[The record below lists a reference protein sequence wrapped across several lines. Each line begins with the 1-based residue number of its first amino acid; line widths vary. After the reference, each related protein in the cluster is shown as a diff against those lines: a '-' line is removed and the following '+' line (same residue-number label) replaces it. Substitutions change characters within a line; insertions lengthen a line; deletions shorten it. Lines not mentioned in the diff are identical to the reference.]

1 MKLIDV
7 IKSKN
12 GLAYLDKNKGL
23 ILAGYNRLDDN
34 ILGFNPDKDY
44 GESKFSYKE
53 HVRQYAKLFS
63 TVLNGILAH
72 HLGEGAGKNK
82 EIANHLY
89 YNRVLDFDGD
99 AIHIETDG
107 DISFTPYNKG
117 IILRGWGFDG
127 KGRQSMSMYKFFKK
141 VVPAKFTEKEIKE
154 FCDTLYAEVALDL
167 KVEIVKGEDI
177 GKFYNKLNTSGWAQ
191 SSCMS
196 RQPLHRFKMYCDNPD
211 TIELALI
218 KNQDEVVGRFLRW
231 KTNELGWVEDRV
243 YVKSYPVKAWYEVR
257 AKADKA
263 WWMQSPKHFIKGDAE
278 EEYIGKTLNVPV
290 VKVINEY
297 HDVAYLDTFIG
308 SNNAQKLVTN

>member
-23 ILAGYNRLDDN
+23 IPSSFNRLGTD
-34 ILGFNPDKDY
+34 ILGYDPKKDY

-63 TVLNGILAH
+63 TVFNGTLAQQINN
-72 HLGEGAGKNK
+72 GKGKNRG
-82 EIANHLY
+82 IARHLY
-89 YNRVLDFDGD
+89 NNRVLDFDGD

-107 DISFTPYNKG
+107 DVSFTPYNKE
-117 IILRGWGFDG
+117 ISVRGWGFNG

-141 VVPAKFTEKEIKE
+141 VVPAKFTEQEIKK

-167 KVEIVKGEDI
+167 KLEILKGDDI
-177 GKFYNKLNTSGWAQ
+177 GKFYNNISTEGWVQ

-196 RQPLHRFKMYCDNPD
+196 RQPLHRFKLYCDNPD

-218 KNQDEVVGRFLRW
+218 KNQNEVVGRFLRW

-263 WWMQSPKHFIKGDAE
+263 WWMQSSRHFIKGEGE
-278 EEYIGKTLNVPV
+278 EDYINKTLNVPL
-290 VKVINEY
+290 VKAKNEY
-297 HDVAYLDTFIG
+297 KDVAYLDTFSS